1 VIFKRPTGCSFLFLD
16 GVYINFSTPKI
27 KKERKSFQKRTRKIS
42 LKSIALTTP
51 LYSVQ
56 HEVVGNSSNLVAPAM

>member
-27 KKERKSFQKRTRKIS
+27 KKRKKKFPKENKKKTFEKYCTDSPFIFC
-42 LKSIALTTP
+42 
-51 LYSVQ
+51 
-56 HEVVGNSSNLVAPAM
+56 PA